1 MARCMIGHEAC
12 LSELRA
18 FVSRADRDD
27 FAAAQQTLL
36 QFILHADGG
45 EQRQKALDG
54 LLTELRRDDH
64 AGACSR
70 EQHAFRTVLL
80 AMVERT
86 REMAGSAKG

>member
-27 FAAAQQTLL
+27 FAAQQILL
-36 QFILHADGG
+36 KFILHADDG